1 MDQKQKQ
8 AVLDLSEVIKLC
20 RATRRAFGKLM
31 VSMDPTDFEGSELKD
46 LANGLN
52 AVEEIEEAARRGLE
66 KLRKPKD
73 EP

>member
-1 MDQKQKQ
+1 MDKKQKQ
-8 AVLDLSEVIKLC
+8 AERELLEVIRLC

-31 VSMDPTDFEGSELKD
+31 VSMDPIDFEGSELKD

-66 KLRKPKD
+66 KLRKPIGK
-73 EP
+73 P